1 MCKHPVCPSFI
12 VPDCPTTGGS
22 GIPVERLAIA
32 SFKEAG
38 LKRSG
43 WSALALVAGIAVV
56 LGGCGG
62 SNAPANNA
70 TPIVSNLFPSNI
82 TAGSQGFTLA
92 ITGSGMIS
100 SAKGVT
106 FAYWNGSPRST
117 TFDLTTNQLLVAI
130 PASDLATAGSPQVTL
145 WNPPPGGG
153 MSQVAAT
160 FTIEPLAVNAPTIA
174 SVSPSSAT
182 AGGPAFTLTID
193 GTNFAAGD
201 VIAWNG
207 VPLTTSV
214 SGNMATATIPAPD
227 IAAVGTGSVTI
238 STPGLI
244 VAAPSVAFPITGSN
258 NPSPSASSLTPS
270 SVTAGGPDFEAVI
283 SGSGFTMS
291 SVAEWNG
298 VPLATAYV
306 TASKLVI
313 LIPATDT
320 ASSGAAQIT
329 VTNPAPGGGTS
340 SQIAF
345 TVNASS

>member
-1 MCKHPVCPSFI
+1 M
-12 VPDCPTTGGS
+12 
-22 GIPVERLAIA
+22 A

-38 LKRSG
+38 LKRSWWG
-43 WSALALVAGIAVV
+43 ALALVTGIAVV

-62 SNAPANNA
+62 SNAPTNNA
-70 TPIVSNLFPSNI
+70 TPIITNLFPSNI

-117 TFDLTTNQLLVAI
+117 TFDLTTNQLLVTI
-130 PASDLATAGSPQVTL
+130 PASDVAVAGSPQITL
-145 WNPPPGGG
+145 WNPPAGGG

-160 FTIEPLAVNAPTIA
+160 FTIEPVAVNAPTITGL
-174 SVSPSSAT
+174 SPTSAT
-182 AGGPAFTLTID
+182 AGGPDFMLTVT

-207 VPLTTSV
+207 VPLTTSI
-214 SGNMATATIPAPD
+214 SGDTAIATIPAPD
-227 IAAVGTGSVTI
+227 IAAVGTGSVTV

-244 VAAPSVAFPITGSN
+244 VAAPSVAFPITGAD
-258 NPSPSASSLTPS
+258 NPSPKASSISPS
-270 SVTAGGPDFEAVI
+270 SVAAGGPDFEAVI
-283 SGSGFTMS
+283 SGSGFNVNS
-291 SVAEWNG
+291 AGEWNG
-298 VPLATAYV
+298 VPLASSYLSG
-306 TASKLVI
+306 SKLVV

-320 ASSGAAQIT
+320 ASGGAAQIT

-340 SQIAF
+340 SQVTF
-345 TVNASS
+345 TVNAAN